1 MKTIVTQPVDSI
13 TNQQKGSH
21 LRNGYRGLSALE
33 EIMIFLTVNIPASP
47 LIVQNGKLAIVIQI
61 FEVIHSS

>member
-33 EIMIFLTVNIPASP
+33 EIMIFLTVNIPAS
-47 LIVQNGKLAIVIQI
+47 LNSS
-61 FEVIHSS
+61 EWETCHSDSDI